1 MQVEK
6 IALRDTNSF
15 SDFFLDYLDNKE
27 ELRKFHG
34 LRPEVACFEEQIGKK
49 EYADENRQVL
59 CKALEEQYGDIAKS
73 SAVSSN
79 LAQLKETN
87 TYTITTGHQL
97 NIFTGPL
104 YFIYKIATV
113 VNACKTLKEKYPTY
127 NFVPVYWMASEDHD
141 FDEISYFNLFGKKYE
156 WQTDQKGAVGRF
168 KNEGLKEL
176 LDSLPEKT
184 ELFERAYLESE
195 NLADAVRY
203 YVNELFTEEG
213 VVVVDADH
221 AELKSLF
228 APIIKDELL
237 TSTSNELVESTNS
250 ELEAIGYKP
259 QIYAREIN
267 FFYLQD
273 GSRER
278 IIKEGESYAVNNT
291 SLRFSESEILTA
303 LENHPERFSPNVVM
317 RPLYQEVI
325 LPNLAYVGGPAEMI
339 YWLQLS
345 KVFAHYKTPFPILLP
360 RNFALYINSASIK
373 KMEKFEL
380 TSFDIFRNVED
391 LRADYLAKHG
401 EDEMNLNGEVDD
413 LKQVYDLLIEK
424 AETVDASLKG
434 FIAAEH
440 AKAAKGLDNI
450 AKRLKKSEEQKHETA
465 LNQMGALKD
474 KLFPGGGL
482 QERHD
487 NFLNFYF
494 NNSNFVKEILDG
506 LDAFDLR
513 MHVLKQ
519 GDNR

>member
-6 IALRDTNSF
+6 IDLRDTHSF
-15 SDFFLDYLDNKE
+15 SNFFLDYVDNKE
-27 ELRKFHG
+27 ALKKFHG
-34 LRPEVACFEEQIGKK
+34 LRPEVGCFEAQISKK
-49 EYADENRQVL
+49 EFADEKRKVLCQVL
-59 CKALEEQYGDIAKS
+59 DEQYQKITKS
-73 SAVSSN
+73 ASVASN
-79 LAQLKETN
+79 ITSLKESN

-113 VNACKTLKEKYPTY
+113 VNACKTLKEKYPAY

-141 FDEISYFNLFGKKYE
+141 FDEISYFNLFGKRYE
-156 WQTDQKGAVGRF
+156 WETDQKGAVGRF
-168 KNEGLKEL
+168 KNEGFKEL
-176 LDSLPEKT
+176 LESLPEKA
-184 ELFERAYLESE
+184 ELFEKAYLENE

-203 YVNELFTEEG
+203 YVNELFADEG

-221 AELKSLF
+221 AKLKALF
-228 APIIKDELL
+228 TPVIKDELL
-237 TSTSNELVESTNS
+237 TSTANQLVESTNT
-250 ELEAIGYKP
+250 ELEAVGYSP
-259 QIYAREIN
+259 QIYSREIN

-278 IIKEGESYAVNNT
+278 IIKEGDSYVVNNT
-291 SLRFSESEILTA
+291 SLKFSESEILTE
-303 LENHPERFSPNVVM
+303 LDNHPERFSPNVVM

-339 YWLQLS
+339 YWLQLP
-345 KVFAHYKTPFPILLP
+345 KVFEHYKVPFPILLP

-373 KMEKFEL
+373 KMEKFEFG
-380 TSFDIFRNVED
+380 SEEIFKDVEE
-391 LRADYLAKHG
+391 LRAEYLTKHG
-401 EDEMNLNGEVDD
+401 EKEMNLNGEVDD

-440 AKAAKGLDNI
+440 AKAAKGLENI
-450 AKRLKKSEEQKHETA
+450 AKRLKRSEEQKHETA
-465 LNQMGALKD
+465 LNQIGALKD

-487 NFLNFYF
+487 NFLNFYL
-494 NNSNFVKEILDG
+494 NNPNFVKEILAS

-519 GDNR
+519 A

>member
-6 IALRDTNSF
+6 IDLRETQSF
-15 SDFFLDYLDNKE
+15 SNFFLDYLDDKE
-27 ELRKFHG
+27 GLKKFHG
-34 LRPEVACFEEQIGKK
+34 LRPRIECFEEQIGKK
-49 EYADENRQVL
+49 QFADENRQVL
-59 CKALEEQYGDIAKS
+59 GQVLKEQYDKIVKS
-73 SAVSSN
+73 SAVDTN
-79 LAQLKETN
+79 LTNLKESN

-113 VNACKTLKEKYPTY
+113 VNACKALKEKYPAH

-156 WQTDQKGAVGRF
+156 WKTEQSGAVGRF
-168 KNEGLKEL
+168 KNEGLNEV

-184 ELFERAYLESE
+184 ELFEKAYVE
-195 NLADAVRY
+195 NEKLADAVRY
-203 YVNELFTEEG
+203 YVNELFSDEG
-213 VVVVDADH
+213 VIVVDADH
-221 AELKSLF
+221 SKLKKLF
-228 APIIKDELL
+228 APIIKDELKF
-237 TSTSNELVESTNS
+237 SRSNALVEETNS
-250 ELEAIGYKP
+250 ELEAAGYSP
-259 QIYAREIN
+259 QIFSREIN

-278 IIKEGESYAVNNT
+278 IIREGDTYQVNNSSVT
-291 SLRFSESEILTA
+291 FSEAEILSE

-339 YWLQLS
+339 YWLQLP
-345 KVFAHYKTPFPILLP
+345 KVFDQYDVAFPILLP
-360 RNFALYINSASIK
+360 RNFALYINAASIK
-373 KMEKFEL
+373 KMEKFDL
-380 TSFDIFRNVED
+380 TSVDIFRDVED
-391 LRADYLAKHG
+391 LKAAYLDMHG
-401 EDEMNLNGEVDD
+401 ENEMNLNGEVND
-413 LKQVYDLLIEK
+413 LKEVYDLLINK
-424 AETVDASLKG
+424 AETIDASLKG

-465 LNQMGALKD
+465 LNQIGALKG

-487 NFLNFYF
+487 NFLNFYL
-494 NNSNFVKEILDG
+494 NNPNFIKEILEA

-519 GDNR
+519 A

>member
-6 IALRDTNSF
+6 LDLRDTNSF
-15 SDFFLDYLDNKE
+15 SNFFLDYLDNKE
-27 ELRKFHG
+27 ELKKFHG
-34 LRPEVACFEEQIGKK
+34 LRPLVENFEKQIGQKQ
-49 EYADENRQVL
+49 YAEENRKVLCQVL
-59 CKALEEQYGDIAKS
+59 EVQYTNIDKS

-79 LAQLKETN
+79 LTQLKESK
-87 TYTITTGHQL
+87 TYTVTTGHQL

-113 VNACKTLKEKYPTY
+113 VNACKSLKEKYPAY

-156 WQTDQKGAVGRF
+156 WKTDQKGAVGRF
-168 KNEGLKEL
+168 ENEGLGEL
-176 LDSLPEKT
+176 LESLPEKT
-184 ELFERAYLESE
+184 ELFENAYLKNS

-203 YVNELFTEEG
+203 YVNELFSDEG
-213 VVVVDADH
+213 VIVIDADH
-221 AELKSLF
+221 ADLKRLF
-228 APIIKDELL
+228 APVIKDELL
-237 TSTSNELVESTNS
+237 TSTSNDLVESTNT
-250 ELEAIGYKP
+250 ELEAVGYKP

-267 FFYLQD
+267 FFYLQES
-273 GSRER
+273 SRER
-278 IIKEGESYAVNNT
+278 IVKEGDHYEVNNT
-291 SLRFSESEILTA
+291 SLKFTQDEILA
-303 LENHPERFSPNVVM
+303 ELESHPERFSPNVVM
-317 RPLYQEVI
+317 RPLYQEII

-339 YWLQLS
+339 YWLQLP
-345 KVFAHYKTPFPILLP
+345 KVFEHYKTAFPILLP

-373 KMEKFEL
+373 KMEKFEFN
-380 TSFDIFRNVED
+380 TSDIFRDVED
-391 LRADYLAKHG
+391 LRADYLSEHG
-401 EDEMNLNGEVDD
+401 EEEMNLNGEVEE
-413 LKQVYDLLIEK
+413 LKNVYDLLIEK

-450 AKRLKKSEEQKHETA
+450 AKRLKKSEEQKHEVA
-465 LNQMGALKD
+465 LNQIGALKD

-487 NFLNFYF
+487 NFLNFYL
-494 NNSNFVKEILDG
+494 NNPFFVKEILTS

-519 GDNR
+519 V

>member
-6 IALRDTNSF
+6 IDLRDTQSF
-15 SDFFLDYLDNKE
+15 STFFLDYLDNKE
-27 ELRKFHG
+27 ELKKFHG
-34 LRPEVACFEEQIGKK
+34 LRPKMECFEEQISKK
-49 EYADENRQVL
+49 QFVDENRKVLCQVL
-59 CKALEEQYGDIAKS
+59 EKQYSKINKS
-73 SAVSSN
+73 SVVSSN
-79 LAQLKETN
+79 LASLKQSN
-87 TYTITTGHQL
+87 AYTITTGHQL

-113 VNACKTLKEKYPTY
+113 VNACKALKKKYPAY

-156 WQTDQKGAVGRF
+156 WKTDQKGAVGRF
-168 KNEGLKEL
+168 KTDGLKDMLE
-176 LDSLPEKT
+176 SLPEKA
-184 ELFERAYLESE
+184 ELFERAYLEND
-195 NLADAVRY
+195 NLANAVRY
-203 YVNELFTEEG
+203 YVNELFSDEG
-213 VVVVDADH
+213 VVVMDGDDAQ
-221 AELKSLF
+221 LKALF
-228 APIIKDELL
+228 APVIKDELL

-250 ELEAIGYKP
+250 DLESAGYKP

-278 IIKEGESYAVNNT
+278 IIKDGKLYAIKNT
-291 SLRFSESEILTA
+291 SLQFSETEMLSE

-339 YWLQLS
+339 YWLQLPR
-345 KVFAHYKTPFPILLP
+345 VFEHYKTPFPILLP
-360 RNFALYINSASIK
+360 RNFALYINSGFIK
-373 KMEKFEL
+373 KMRKFEL
-380 TSFDIFRNVED
+380 TSIDMFREVEA
-391 LRADYLAKHG
+391 LKADYLAEHG
-401 EDEMNLNGEVDD
+401 ENEMNLNGEVDD
-413 LKQVYDLLIEK
+413 LKEVYDLLIEK

-465 LNQMGALKD
+465 LNQITALKD

-487 NFLNFYF
+487 NFLNFYL
-494 NNSNFVKEILDG
+494 NNPNFVKEILES

-513 MHVLKQ
+513 MHVIKQ
-519 GDNR
+519 A